1 MVPAGVAKADDMV
14 VLCGPTAAGK
24 TEVAV
29 ALAQAL
35 GAEIVAADSRT
46 VYRGMDIG
54 TAKPTPQQ
62 RRLVPHHLLDVADPS
77 QAFTVADFQR
87 LARAAIGTI
96 RSRGRLPLPVGGTGL
111 YLRAVTDDLAI
122 PQVLPDHSLRASL
135 EADEMRLGPG
145 HLHARLA
152 ALDPGAAAR
161 IHPSNVRRLVRALE
175 VTLVTGR
182 PVSEQQGRGVP
193 PGALAMVGLTMA
205 RPRLY
210 ERIDARVDA
219 QIAAGLVE
227 ETRRLLAQGIPPQAP
242 SMQTIGYREIAA
254 WLRGEYEFP
263 EAVRR
268 IKQNTR
274 RYAKRQLTWFRRDP
288 RIVWVDAT
296 DAAAAALVARVRAII
311 DAELERQGRG

>member
-1 MVPAGVAKADDMV
+1 MVPAGVAQGDTVV

-29 ALAQAL
+29 ALAQAV

-62 RRLVPHHLLDVADPS
+62 RGLVPHHLLDVADPA
-77 QAFTVADFQR
+77 QTFTVADFQR
-87 LARAAIGTI
+87 LARAAIEAI
-96 RSRGRLPLPVGGTGL
+96 RSRGRLPLLVGGTGL
-111 YLRAVTDDLAI
+111 YLRAVTDNLTI
-122 PQVLPDHSLRASL
+122 PQVLPDRSLRASL
-135 EADEMRLGPG
+135 EADEMRQGPG

-152 ALDPGAAAR
+152 ALDPAAAAR
-161 IHPSNVRRLVRALE
+161 IHPRNTRRLVRALE

-182 PVSEQQGRGVP
+182 PVSAQQGRGVH
-193 PGALAMVGLTMA
+193 PGALAVVGLTLA

-227 ETRRLLAQGIPPQAP
+227 ETRHLLTQGIPPGAP
-242 SMQTIGYREIAA
+242 SMRTLGYREIAA
-254 WLRGEYEFP
+254 WLRGECEFP

-268 IKQNTR
+268 IRQNTR

-296 DAAAAALVARVRAII
+296 DVACDPLVARVRAIM
-311 DAELERQGRG
+311 DAELERQGRE